1 MTDVKT
7 EIRTSRHTWCQE
19 RDCLSDPLVQAV
31 QERVSDVTRT
41 PVANGAPAPRLA
53 AARWPRDRDGREM
66 AARSR

>member
-41 PVANGAPAPRLA
+41 PVANGAPAPRLT
-53 AARWPRDRDGREM
+53 AAR
-66 AARSR
+66 